1 MLPTTPLHNI
11 QLWKAEVI
19 DPSSEEGLIR
29 FATLKSKGLIHS
41 EIDTLES
48 QVVELAIIRNPS
60 LKDNPLGLT
69 KAIGAIIGNKRPGIH
84 MADGFCSL
92 GTVVLS
98 DCCHLRRLS
107 K

>member
-1 MLPTTPLHNI
+1 MQPTSPLHNI

-29 FATLKSKGLIHS
+29 FATLKSKGHIHS

-60 LKDNPLGLT
+60 LKDNPIGLT
-69 KAIGAIIGNKRPGIH
+69 NAISSIIGNKN
-84 MADGFCSL
+84 
-92 GTVVLS
+92 
-98 DCCHLRRLS
+98 
-107 K
+107 